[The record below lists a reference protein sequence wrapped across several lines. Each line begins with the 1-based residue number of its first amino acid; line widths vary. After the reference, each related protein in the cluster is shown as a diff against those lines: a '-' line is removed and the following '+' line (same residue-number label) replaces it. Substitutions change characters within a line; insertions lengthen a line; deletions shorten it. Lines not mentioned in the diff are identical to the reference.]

1 MADNICFMGFIFAI
15 ITSLFF
21 TAYVVPKKLSAQTPL
36 RYSVFQGIGFFAA
49 SAIAY
54 VISRFS
60 GPVVDRINSPVL
72 LLSCLAGVIWYT
84 GSVFL
89 LIAIDK
95 MGLSRSNQW
104 KNLQGPFGALFN
116 MIFLAEYLNTNVFF
130 IFLASALIL
139 ISAVFFNVKTA
150 GEDLKANRS
159 GIIFGLL
166 AAVLFGF
173 NSMLQKYVSSK
184 GFMYSQLFC
193 MSLFVMISSFVFA
206 LIREHD
212 LMYVKN
218 IHKKENLPGLSAGI
232 IYFFAAFFSTHAYS
246 LIPGSVAFTIIQLN
260 AVWTVLIGVLVF
272 KEIDLKKNRLRILAG
287 IICAIAGVIV
297 LLFA

>member
-1 MADNICFMGFIFAI
+1 MGFIYAV

-21 TAYVVPKKLSAQTPL
+21 TAYVIPKKLSRQTPF

-49 SAIAY
+49 SAAAFL
-54 VISRFS
+54 ISRIS
-60 GPVVDRINSPVL
+60 PSATDHINSPIL
-72 LLSCLAGVIWYT
+72 LLSCLTGIIWYT

-89 LIAIDK
+89 LTSIDK

-116 MIFLAEYLNTNVFF
+116 MLFLAEYLNTNVFF
-130 IFLASALIL
+130 IILASALIL
-139 ISAVFFNVKTA
+139 VSAVFFNVKSS

-166 AAVLFGF
+166 AAVFFGF
-173 NSMLQKYVSSK
+173 NSMLQKYVSSR
-184 GFMYSQLFC
+184 GFMYSQLLC
-193 MSLFVMISSFVFA
+193 MSLFVMISAFVFS
-206 LIREHD
+206 LFKE
-212 LMYVKN
+212 KN
-218 IHKKENLPGLSAGI
+218 LKVVGTLFKKENLPGLSAGA
-232 IYFFAAFFSTHAYS
+232 IYFFASFFSTHAYR

-260 AVWTVLIGVLVF
+260 AVWTVLVGVLIF
-272 KEIDLKKNRLRILAG
+272 KEIDFRKNRLRIFAG
-287 IICAIAGVIV
+287 IICAIAGVVV

>member
-1 MADNICFMGFIFAI
+1 MGFIFAF

-21 TAYVVPKKLSAQTPL
+21 TAYVVPKKLTAQTPL

-49 SAIAY
+49 SAAAFL
-54 VISRFS
+54 ISRIS
-60 GPVVDRINSPVL
+60 KSSVDRINDPVL
-72 LLSCLAGVIWYT
+72 LLSCLTGVIWFA
-84 GSVFL
+84 GSMFL

-116 MIFLAEYLNTNVFF
+116 MVFLAEYLHTNVFF
-130 IFLASALIL
+130 IILASALIL
-139 ISAVFFNVKTA
+139 ISAVLFNVKTA

-166 AAVLFGF
+166 AAVLFGI
-173 NSMLQKYVSSK
+173 NSMLQKYVSSR

-193 MSLFVMISSFVFA
+193 ISLFVMISSFVFA

-212 LMYVKN
+212 LKF
-218 IHKKENLPGLSAGI
+218 IKDICKKENLPGLAAGV
-232 IYFFAAFFSTHAYS
+232 IYFFASFFSTHAYR

-260 AVWTVLIGVLVF
+260 AVWTVLIGVLIF
-272 KEIDLKKNRLRILAG
+272 KEIDFKKNRFRILTG
-287 IICAIAGVIV
+287 IVCAIAGVIV